1 MINAFKILT
10 IRKAGLLIVLLIFV
24 FQLNVFGQTDEQ
36 KNSII
41 EQRIEQIAGS
51 LDEGV
56 ELDYTTLF
64 EDLLYYYEHPLN
76 LNNAN
81 VDELRE
87 LYLLDDIQINNLL
100 SHINKFGLL
109 RSVFELQAVEGFD
122 LATIRD
128 LEPFVTVTPNSGMK
142 GISFKTIL
150 KEGTNDLFLRY
161 KRNIEKAAGFLPDP
175 TTGKPDFAG
184 TPNYMYSRYRFMFR
198 KNISVG
204 FTMEND
210 PGESLKRGPDFVSAH
225 AMFAGD
231 GLVRKAIAGDYQV
244 LFGQG
249 LTYWN
254 GLGFGKSPFVLNVKK
269 NALGLRPY
277 TSVQEGNYLRGGA
290 ITLGVKK
297 VELTTFYSQKRI
309 DANVIEQQDTSYLE
323 IDDFAIASSLIISG
337 LHRTEKE
344 IADKGSL
351 GETVFGGNLR
361 YNTRMFAVGFTG
373 VHTKFDQSI
382 FPSISPYEI
391 NKFTGKTNT
400 NIGLDYQGVLGNINF
415 FGETS
420 RSANGGFATLNG
432 LVASLH
438 PNLSV
443 SLVQRHFQP
452 EYQALKVNVF
462 GENNITANNESGIFA
477 GIQANLNSKWTMTGY
492 ADLVRY
498 PWLRFRVDA
507 PSNFMDHLIQFNY
520 KPDRKH
526 EFYIRYRNRT
536 NAQNTDYDVIITHPV
551 TYRQQNIRLHGVYQV
566 HPNVQMKTRAEW
578 TTWEK
583 EGNKQKGVLVY
594 QDMIYKK
601 LGSPYTISLRYALFD
616 TDSWNTKLYAYE
628 SDVLYAFSIPPYYGK
643 GSRFYAMVK
652 YDVTRKIDLWVRYGT
667 WIYTDRKVI
676 SSGLSEILGIQK
688 SDVHIQ
694 LRVRF

>member
-1 MINAFKILT
+1 VIKAYKISIESRAVWLSILFT
-10 IRKAGLLIVLLIFV
+10 IIFQAG
-24 FQLNVFGQTDEQ
+24 VFGQTDEQ
-36 KNSII
+36 KSSII

-64 EDLLYYYEHPLN
+64 EDLLYYFEHPLN

-100 SHINKFGLL
+100 THINKYGLL

-142 GISFKTIL
+142 GVSLKTIL

-161 KRNIEKAAGFLPDP
+161 KRNIEKPAGFLPDP

-210 PGESLKRGPDFVSAH
+210 PGESLKGGPDFASAH

-231 GLVRKAIAGDYQV
+231 GLLRKAIAGDYQV

-290 ITLGVKK
+290 ITLGVKDI
-297 VELTTFYSQKRI
+297 ELTTFYSQKRV
-309 DANVIEQQDTSYLE
+309 DANLVLLQDTLLA
-323 IDDFAIASSLIISG
+323 DDDQAIATSISISG
-337 LHRTEKE
+337 LHRTEGE
-344 IADKGSL
+344 IADKRSL
-351 GETVFGGNLR
+351 GETVYGGNLR
-361 YNTRMFAVGFTG
+361 YNTRALAIGFTG
-373 VHTKFDQSI
+373 VRTQFDQSLL
-382 FPSISPYEI
+382 PAISPYEI
-391 NKFTGKTNT
+391 NRFTGKSNT
-400 NIGLDYQGVLGNINF
+400 NLGVDYQGVLGNINF
-415 FGETS
+415 FGEVS
-420 RSANGGFATLNG
+420 RSANGGLATING

-438 PNLSV
+438 PSLSV
-443 SLVQRHFQP
+443 SIVQRHFQP

-462 GENNITANNESGIFA
+462 GENNTTANNERGIFA
-477 GIQANLNSKWTMTGY
+477 GIQANLNNKWTMTGY
-492 ADLVRY
+492 VDLVRY

-507 PSNFMDHLIQFNY
+507 PSNFMDQLIQLNY

-536 NAQNTDYDVIITHPV
+536 NAQNTDNDVIITYPV
-551 TYRQQNIRLHGVYQV
+551 AYRQQNIRVHGVYQV

-583 EGNKQKGVLVY
+583 EGDKQKGVLVY
-594 QDMIYKK
+594 QDLIYKK

-616 TDSWNTKLYAYE
+616 TDGWNTKLYAYE

-643 GSRFYAMVK
+643 GSRFYALVK
-652 YDVTRKIDLWVRYGT
+652 YDVTRKIDLWVRYGS
-667 WIYTDRKVI
+667 WLYTDRRVI
-676 SSGLSEILGIQK
+676 SSGTNEILGNGR
-688 SDVHIQ
+688 SDIHIQ